1 MEKMKQDGW
10 EDAAAAR
17 LQVSWEVTTDASFR
31 FWHSQAADV
40 PAKDGLVSKLNGLLE
55 GCAMVIA
62 TDKAPSF
69 INNH

>member
-1 MEKMKQDGW
+1 MEKMKRDGW
-10 EDAAAAR
+10 EDTAAAQ
-17 LQVSWEVTTDASFR
+17 LQVSWEATTDASFR
-31 FWHSQAADV
+31 LWHLQAADV

-62 TDKAPSF
+62 ADKAPSF